1 MVVANRGEGDK
12 AFAGFFGCSVSPA
25 ISSGSTLFQLHY
37 DSRSSYDDRTV
48 YIRPSSKANN
58 CNHED
63 MGVDQNYGPF
73 WGLYYH
79 IFLIV

>member
-37 DSRSSYDDRTV
+37 DSRSSYDDTV
-48 YIRPSSKANN
+48 LFTFAPPPKQNN

-73 WGLYYH
+73 
-79 IFLIV
+79 